1 MLKAAFIG
9 PPLSGKTTL
18 FKALTYG
25 HSQTGKSS
33 AGHVEIHRGVVKV
46 PDEKLLKLAQF
57 YSPKKISPVE
67 IEYFDLVGTLE
78 SEKKQEGEKTAILR
92 ECDELILA
100 VGLFQES
107 DIEKDLASAQKEIQK
122 VIEDLMVLD
131 YILVEKR
138 IERAKKQSKGQL
150 TAPQKLEEE
159 ALEKCRQTLE
169 KQIPCRK
176 ASFTPDEEKL
186 LRSYALLTAKPI
198 LIILNLNEKM
208 IPRTKEIEEK
218 FSPFAQSQDS
228 LALAVSG
235 EMELELAQ
243 LNPEERADFMRD
255 LEIEHLAVDRVA
267 SASYQLMRL
276 ISFYTANQNE
286 VRAWALPKG
295 NKAVQAA
302 GMIHTD
308 MEKGFIKAEVINI
321 DRLFEFGSMHNAKE
335 KGAVGLEGK
344 DYLVQEG
351 DVIFFRFNP

>member
-1 MLKAAFIG
+1 LLKAAFIG
-9 PPLSGKTTL
+9 PPLSGKTTI

-46 PDEKLLKLAQF
+46 PDAKLLKLAEF

-92 ECDELILA
+92 ECDELIA
-100 VGLFQES
+100 VAGLFQDSDLEKGLVES
-107 DIEKDLASAQKEIQK
+107 QKDLQKLF
-122 VIEDLMVLD
+122 EDLLVLD
-131 YILVEKR
+131 YIQVEKKL
-138 IERAKKQSKGQL
+138 ERSKRQSKGPVTGQGKMEIEL
-150 TAPQKLEEE
+150 
-159 ALEKCRQTLE
+159 LEKCHQALE
-169 KQIPCRK
+169 KQIPCRRV
-176 ASFTPDEEKL
+176 SFTPDEEKL
-186 LRSYALLTAKPI
+186 LRGYALLTGKPI
-198 LIILNLNEKM
+198 LIILNINERM
-208 IPRTKEIEEK
+208 IPRTGEIETR
-218 FSPFAQSQDS
+218 FSNFVKQNDS
-228 LALAVSG
+228 IALAISG
-235 EMELELAQ
+235 EMELELSQ
-243 LNPEERADFMRD
+243 LTEEERPDFMKE
-255 LEIEHLAVDRVA
+255 LGIAQPASDRVA
-267 SASYQLMRL
+267 FGSYELMSL

-295 NKAVQAA
+295 QKAIQAA

-321 DRLFEFGSMHNAKE
+321 DKLFQLGSMHAAKE

-344 DYLVQEG
+344 DYFVQNG